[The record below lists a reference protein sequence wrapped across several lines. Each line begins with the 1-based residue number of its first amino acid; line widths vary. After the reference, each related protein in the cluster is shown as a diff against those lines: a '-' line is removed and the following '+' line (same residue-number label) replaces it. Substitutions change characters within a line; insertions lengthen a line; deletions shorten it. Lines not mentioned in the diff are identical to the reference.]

1 MRTTLY
7 RLPWLPLLSMMLML
21 GPLREHVGAQPSV
34 RNNAPAA
41 PARAAGR
48 IAVRAMSES
57 RNLKE
62 R

>member
-1 MRTTLY
+1 MF
-7 RLPWLPLLSMMLML
+7 
-21 GPLREHVGAQPSV
+21 GPLCEHVGAQPSV

-57 RNLKE
+57 RNLE
-62 R
+62 IIEAIEQ